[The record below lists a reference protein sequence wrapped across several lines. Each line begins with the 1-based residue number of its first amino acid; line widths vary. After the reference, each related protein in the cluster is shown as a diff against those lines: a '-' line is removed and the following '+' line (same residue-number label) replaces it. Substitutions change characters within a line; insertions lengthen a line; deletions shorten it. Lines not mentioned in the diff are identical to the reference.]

1 MVFAI
6 NRQLSVVIP
15 LHNEEDVVGPTAIE
29 LLQTFALFAPTWEVI
44 FVDDGSTDETFKLL
58 GHFEKELPIRVVR
71 LPKRMGQSAALYA
84 GLAIASGS
92 LIVTMDGDGQNDP
105 KDIFK
110 LLESLQDCDLVVGN
124 RLTRQDSL
132 KKRWF
137 SRVGNFVRNQL
148 TGSQLPDSGCGLKA
162 FRREWIAKLIPVNGM
177 HRFIPLMV
185 EIAGGRVV
193 SVDVSHRPRSG
204 GRSKYGILDRL
215 LIPFVDCAA
224 LAWLKRRRLP
234 SNLMQPDAEI
244 DASDSSNRFRMGSM
258 ANILVDPDD
267 VFKEAERCRF
277 AASRVGQVQ
286 R

>member
-1 MVFAI
+1 MAFARS
-6 NRQLSVVIP
+6 RQLSVVIP
-15 LHNEEDVVGPTAIE
+15 LHNEEEVVGPTAIE

-44 FVDDGSTDETFKLL
+44 FVDDGSTDETFNLL
-58 GHFEKELPIRVVR
+58 GPFEKELPIRVVR

-84 GLAIASGS
+84 GLAIANGS

-148 TGSQLPDSGCGLKA
+148 TGSQIPDSGCGLKA
-162 FRREWIAKLIPVNGM
+162 FRREWIAKLIPINGM

-204 GRSKYGILDRL
+204 GRSKYGIIDRL

-224 LAWLKRRRLP
+224 LAWLKRRSLP
-234 SNLMQPDAEI
+234 SNLMRVDTEI
-244 DASDSSNRFRMGSM
+244 DASVSSSRFRIGTTASTQER
-258 ANILVDPDD
+258 ADD
-267 VFKEAERCRF
+267 ALLGEGHRRF
-277 AASRVGQVQ
+277 AVSDVVQVQ